1 MSTNKQKLSWL
12 TGLLTG
18 WGIKES
24 WAKII
29 AGAVIGALA
38 AVGALSM
45 DSCTPAQVKQAA
57 TVHELYHVLSGTDCT
72 IPTPVED
79 SKK

>member
-1 MSTNKQKLSWL
+1 MNNEKKAYSWL

-29 AGAVIGALA
+29 AGALIGAAVA
-38 AVGALSM
+38 AG
-45 DSCTPAQVKQAA
+45 
-57 TVHELYHVLSGTDCT
+57 VLTLDGCSVSYRQNADGIEYSGTVV
-72 IPTPVED
+72 TPEPYR
-79 SKK
+79 K